1 MIIKISGRKT
11 DSSFHKLADYICRAK
26 PGDEERIQSITT
38 AGFEVEQPDWEVA
51 RNHIAEQHREK
62 TKNSRKN
69 PDNTL
74 HVIVSFRP
82 GEREKL
88 DQDALEK
95 IAQQVCSSI
104 QLGDHKRIMA
114 VHGDTQDP
122 HMHLAV
128 NLLDQRG
135 RRRTPYKAFLALRDV
150 REAIEKEH
158 GFEAPSA
165 RAGKETGV
173 SPKKPSDPNQKRETH
188 SNQESFEGWLKK
200 NIARALTEEINREG
214 ASWQSVQGFLSAR
227 GTTLRKQGAGLVF
240 SSSSER
246 VFCKASSIDRGFS
259 LGKLQATLGEWEQVS
274 VSTKVVSTA
283 GFKSQ
288 FLQSKELYAEYQR
301 EGEIRKK
308 GRLAAQNESKK
319 AFKSARD
326 SVATEI
332 RTKKEKVM
340 EKEADPRKR
349 IAKLKALTFE
359 RAQLM
364 EAVREDNQNRS
375 KSVSDDFRHKTWLQF
390 LQDKS
395 QTGDMGALRALQ
407 SRNDINTTHPGNQ
420 VFTPN
425 SWEPVGNTLRGLK
438 AKIRSNGDIAYQLP
452 SGRKEEI
459 IDKGRRLLVGDKF
472 SDAMLDASLKLAVA
486 KFGTTLHLQGSDE
499 FKRAIMQRA
508 QDTKLK
514 VSFAERARTFNTNQ
528 NGR

>member
-1 MIIKISGRKT
+1 VIIKVSKRSK
-11 DSSFHKLADYICRAK
+11 DSNFSKLADYICRAK

-62 TKNSRKN
+62 TQNSRKK

-74 HVIVSFRP
+74 HLIVSFRP

-88 DQDALEK
+88 DQEALEK
-95 IAQQVCSSI
+95 IAQQICDSI
-104 QLGDHKRIMA
+104 KLGDHKRIMA

-128 NLLDQRG
+128 NLLDAEG
-135 RRRTPYKAFLALRDV
+135 RRKTPYKAFLALRDI
-150 REAIEKEH
+150 REVIEREH
-158 GFEAPSA
+158 GFAPPSE
-165 RAGKETGV
+165 RAGEEAGERAN
-173 SPKKPSDPNQKRETH
+173 KPSDPNQKRETH
-188 SNQESFEGWLKK
+188 SNQASFEGWLKT
-200 NIARALTEEINREG
+200 NIAQGLAEEVQRDG
-214 ASWQSVQGFLSAR
+214 ASWQSVQDYLSAQ
-227 GTTLRKQGAGLVF
+227 GTTLRKQGAGMVF
-240 SSSSER
+240 SSTSER
-246 VFCKASSIDRGFS
+246 VFCKASSIDRSFS
-259 LGKLQATLGEWEQVS
+259 LGKLQATLGEWKE
-274 VSTKVVSTA
+274 VSTQVVSTS

-288 FLQSKELYAEYQR
+288 FLQSKELFTEYQR
-301 EGEIRKK
+301 ESEIRKK
-308 GRLAAQNESKK
+308 GRTAAQTESKN

-326 SVATEI
+326 SVANAI

-340 EKEADPRKR
+340 KKEADPRKR

-364 EAVREDNQNRS
+364 EAVREDNQKRS
-375 KSVSDDFRHKTWLQF
+375 AEISESFRHKTWVQF

-395 QTGDMGALRALQ
+395 QTGDMGAIRALQ
-407 SRNDINTTHPGNQ
+407 SRNDKNTTHPGNQ
-420 VFTPN
+420 VFTPD

-438 AKIRSNGDIAYQLP
+438 AKIRTNGDLAYQLP
-452 SGRKEEI
+452 FGRKEEI

-499 FKRAIMQRA
+499 FKKAIMQRA
-508 QDTKLK
+508 QETKLK
-514 VSFAERARTFNTNQ
+514 VSFAERARTTNTNQ